1 MKVIGFDPE
10 ITVDAAW
17 RLPSRVRKRAQRS
30 RSC

>member
-17 RLPSRVRKRAQRS
+17 RLPSQVRKACRKRG
-30 RSC
+30 